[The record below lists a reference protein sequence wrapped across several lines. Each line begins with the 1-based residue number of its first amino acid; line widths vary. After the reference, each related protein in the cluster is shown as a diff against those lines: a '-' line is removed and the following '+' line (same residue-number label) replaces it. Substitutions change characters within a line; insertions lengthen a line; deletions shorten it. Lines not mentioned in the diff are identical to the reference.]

1 MSEQKIIITEQI
13 KKYLEDILDQYHTLQ
28 TAMKD
33 PKVVVDFTKY
43 NELVSQM
50 NQIKDLADCYITYKK
65 VNADLAETT
74 ALLEEDEAEIIAFA
88 KTEITA
94 LNKRKEQIKA
104 DLFRLLV
111 PIEEQDKRNI
121 IVEINGAAG
130 GDEANIFAS
139 DLFRMYS
146 KYAESHQWKIKILS
160 VNESGMGGFA
170 SVSFLIKGKNVF
182 SYLKYEAGTHRVQR
196 VPKTESRGRIHTSTA
211 TVAVLPERTEVD
223 VTINPKDLRID
234 TYRSSGAGGQHVNTT
249 DSAVRITHLPS
260 NIVVTSQDGRSQHD
274 NKNLAMQHLRAK
286 LYDYYQEQQ
295 QSEIDSL
302 RRENI
307 GSGDRSEKIRTY
319 NYPQNRVTDHRLNN
333 SWNNLDNII
342 NGDLQEIIEQLIY
355 HFNQQ
360 KIITFFA
367 NKK

>member
-1 MSEQKIIITEQI
+1 M
-13 KKYLEDILDQYHTLQ
+13 
-28 TAMKD
+28 
-33 PKVVVDFTKY
+33 
-43 NELVSQM
+43 
-50 NQIKDLADCYITYKK
+50 
-65 VNADLAETT
+65 
-74 ALLEEDEAEIIAFA
+74 
-88 KTEITA
+88 
-94 LNKRKEQIKA
+94 
-104 DLFRLLV
+104 
-111 PIEEQDKRNI
+111 
-121 IVEINGAAG
+121 
-130 GDEANIFAS
+130 
-139 DLFRMYS
+139 
-146 KYAESHQWKIKILS
+146 LS

-223 VTINPKDLRID
+223 VTINSKDLRID

-295 QSEIDSL
+295 QSEIDIL
-302 RRENI
+302 RRENV

-360 KIITFFA
+360 KIIAFFA

>member
-1 MSEQKIIITEQI
+1 
-13 KKYLEDILDQYHTLQ
+13 
-28 TAMKD
+28 
-33 PKVVVDFTKY
+33 
-43 NELVSQM
+43 
-50 NQIKDLADCYITYKK
+50 
-65 VNADLAETT
+65 
-74 ALLEEDEAEIIAFA
+74 
-88 KTEITA
+88 
-94 LNKRKEQIKA
+94 
-104 DLFRLLV
+104 
-111 PIEEQDKRNI
+111 
-121 IVEINGAAG
+121 
-130 GDEANIFAS
+130 
-139 DLFRMYS
+139 
-146 KYAESHQWKIKILS
+146 
-160 VNESGMGGFA
+160 MGGFA

>member
-1 MSEQKIIITEQI
+1 
-13 KKYLEDILDQYHTLQ
+13 
-28 TAMKD
+28 
-33 PKVVVDFTKY
+33 
-43 NELVSQM
+43 
-50 NQIKDLADCYITYKK
+50 
-65 VNADLAETT
+65 
-74 ALLEEDEAEIIAFA
+74 
-88 KTEITA
+88 
-94 LNKRKEQIKA
+94 
-104 DLFRLLV
+104 
-111 PIEEQDKRNI
+111 
-121 IVEINGAAG
+121 
-130 GDEANIFAS
+130 
-139 DLFRMYS
+139 
-146 KYAESHQWKIKILS
+146 
-160 VNESGMGGFA
+160 MGGFA

-342 NGDLQEIIEQLIY
+342 DGDLQEIIEQLIY

-360 KIITFFA
+360 KIIAFFA

>member
-1 MSEQKIIITEQI
+1 
-13 KKYLEDILDQYHTLQ
+13 
-28 TAMKD
+28 
-33 PKVVVDFTKY
+33 
-43 NELVSQM
+43 
-50 NQIKDLADCYITYKK
+50 
-65 VNADLAETT
+65 
-74 ALLEEDEAEIIAFA
+74 
-88 KTEITA
+88 
-94 LNKRKEQIKA
+94 
-104 DLFRLLV
+104 
-111 PIEEQDKRNI
+111 
-121 IVEINGAAG
+121 
-130 GDEANIFAS
+130 
-139 DLFRMYS
+139 
-146 KYAESHQWKIKILS
+146 
-160 VNESGMGGFA
+160 MGGFA

-260 NIVVTSQDGRSQHD
+260 SIVVTSQDGRSQHD